1 MALIPRRLV
10 QLWGFKDD
18 FGVLP
23 KNIAAQRKENMQF
36 LMDLHPGW
44 TFHLLGP
51 DAVLD
56 MIRLYFSSADSEMLH
71 KAFLVKNLFWL
82 QRAHMARF
90 VALYALGGLYVD
102 LDVKINADL
111 TSVLEASLVLTCGNS
126 KSQVDLD
133 IVAARAGDDRILE
146 LLRKQAGNILR
157 QQGDGKCSDDSLS
170 SSTGVKLITSWCKT
184 NKLSAKPLA
193 DRFILARGGG
203 QCKAVLKTY
212 KKQTWACTIQVRQPF
227 FEVHHGASRR
237 MPGRC
242 LKKTA
247 CKPTIKDKSS
257 LGRLKGWNGQKKKN
271 TKSDA
276 VSSASHSALSIPPI
290 LNVLQQQYHTLPT
303 QLMLLR
309 EAAGSFPEK
318 DFPKLSTMA
327 EVKASK
333 VNKRTKIAR
342 ILVNK
347 NLSETRRTELIGKIT
362 EKKGATVRL
371 VQNALIESKGQMTPA
386 LRRFLSVQHRFIRK
400 TKHKK

>member
-1 MALIPRRLV
+1 
-10 QLWGFKDD
+10 
-18 FGVLP
+18 
-23 KNIAAQRKENMQF
+23 
-36 LMDLHPGW
+36 
-44 TFHLLGP
+44 
-51 DAVLD
+51 
-56 MIRLYFSSADSEMLH
+56 
-71 KAFLVKNLFWL
+71 
-82 QRAHMARF
+82 
-90 VALYALGGLYVD
+90 
-102 LDVKINADL
+102 
-111 TSVLEASLVLTCGNS
+111 
-126 KSQVDLD
+126 
-133 IVAARAGDDRILE
+133 
-146 LLRKQAGNILR
+146 
-157 QQGDGKCSDDSLS
+157 
-170 SSTGVKLITSWCKT
+170 
-184 NKLSAKPLA
+184 
-193 DRFILARGGG
+193 
-203 QCKAVLKTY
+203 
-212 KKQTWACTIQVRQPF
+212 
-227 FEVHHGASRR
+227 

-386 LRRFLSVQHRFIRK
+386 LRRFLSVQHRFISK